1 MTRFETFGI
10 EHIPELKEDKYGEE
24 NSQLFKVG
32 RPCRGTPVEQHTE
45 QYADENRSAG
55 KDRPGHGRRD
65 DKLVFGTR
73 RFVHHR
79 RIGRQGSHRQRSES
93 IHNDIDPQ
101 NLHYRK
107 RHLGPENRTYENH
120 DDRREIDRQLKQNE
134 ALDVAVERAAPHHG
148 SSDRRERIVEQRD
161 IAGILRHRR
170 TRSHR
175 KSHVGEVQRRGIVRT
190 VARYRHDFALAL
202 QKTHEPLFVE
212 RSRPGHNLQ
221 SLHPFEQLLV
231 THRRELH
238 ARHLVP

>member
-1 MTRFETFGI
+1 MARFEAFGV
-10 EHIPELKEDKYGEE
+10 EHIPELQKDEYREE
-24 NSQLFKVG
+24 NGQLFETELAG
-32 RPCRGTPVEQHTE
+32 RSTPVEQHTE

-55 KDRPGHGRRD
+55 KDRPGHGRCD

-93 IHNDIDPQ
+93 VHDDIDPQ

-120 DDRREIDRQLKQNE
+120 DDRREIDRQLKQYE
-134 ALDVAVERAAPHHG
+134 TLDIAVERTPPHHG
-148 SSDRRERIVEQRD
+148 RCDRRKRIVEQRD
-161 IAGILRHRR
+161 VAGILRHRR

-175 KSHVGEVQRRGIVRT
+175 ESHVSEIQRRCIVRT
-190 VARYRHDFALAL
+190 VTRYSHDFALAL
-202 QKTHEPLFVE
+202 QKTHEPLLVE

-221 SLHPFEQLLV
+221 SLHPLEQLLV
-231 THRRELH
+231 AHRRELH
-238 ARHLVP
+238 ARHFVP